1 MGFKKYEEGT
11 KKEEE
16 VLVEEET
23 KKEEQKKEYINNL
36 IEENTRISEEENKQE
51 KTIDEEKVYKDVELA
66 RFNYNK
72 ILKKWKILGICS
84 SCFGI
89 ALMVVAMV
97 LFFAFKDNQAV
108 TIVALVLCVLGIIA
122 MGVVSV
128 IKNKDLKKKALNYVN
143 EYFVITNKFIYS
155 DDKFSNVQ
163 YLAETQYSD
172 EAFKNAHLYKGIHDT
187 KSRNY
192 VTLNYKDRPL
202 VSCDISANVL
212 VKGRTSPMFL
222 GKLYCLERKHDEAKE
237 ILEKK
242 EGEQIEATDIKKDVI
257 IFQLKGGDLSRPID
271 DVEGLEKID
280 ETNTYVLYSNN
291 KKCKK
296 IFNSKVLTTCMAFRI
311 DKTLIDVVISITN
324 EYITIGIDYADD
336 FISIPVESETNVQTL
351 RRTKKDLELVT
362 EIFDFVNENSK

>member
-163 YLAETQYSD
+163 YLADTQYSD

-192 VTLNYKDRPL
+192 VTLNYKDRSL

-222 GKLYCLERKHDEAKE
+222 GKLYCLERKHEETKE

-242 EGEQIEATDIKKDVI
+242 EGEQTEATDVKKDVI

-271 DVEGLEKID
+271 DVEGLEKIE

-296 IFNSKVLTTCMAFRI
+296 IFNAKVLSTCMAFRI

>member
-1 MGFKKYEEGT
+1 MGFKKYEEGM

-23 KKEEQKKEYINNL
+23 RKEEEKKEYINNI
-36 IEENTRISEEENKQE
+36 IEENTRLSEEENKQE

-84 SCFGI
+84 SVFGI
-89 ALMVVAMV
+89 VLMIVAMV

-108 TIVALVLCVLGIIA
+108 TIVALVLCVVGVA
-122 MGVVSV
+122 SMGVVSV

-155 DDKFSNVQ
+155 DESFTNVQ
-163 YLAETQYSD
+163 YLANTQFSD
-172 EAFKNAHLYKGIHDT
+172 EAFRNAHLYKGIHDT

-192 VTLNYKDRPL
+192 VALSYKNIPL

-222 GKLYCLERKHDEAKE
+222 GKLYCLERKKDAVKPILDNKDNENKE
-237 ILEKK
+237 T
-242 EGEQIEATDIKKDVI
+242 IEVKKDVI
-257 IFQLKGGDLSRPID
+257 IFQLKGGELSRPID
-271 DVEGLEKID
+271 DIEGLEKVD
-280 ETNTYVLYSNN
+280 ETDSYVLYSSD

-296 IFNSKVLTTCMAFRI
+296 IFNSKVLSVCKDFRI
-311 DKTLIDVVISITN
+311 DKTLIDVVISITD
-324 EYITIGIDYADD
+324 EYIIVGIDYADE
-336 FISIPVESETNVQTL
+336 FISIPVESEANVQIF
-351 RRTKKDLELVT
+351 RRTKKDLQLVT
-362 EIFDFVNENSK
+362 EIFDLINENSK

>member
-122 MGVVSV
+122 MRVVSV
-128 IKNKDLKKKALNYVN
+128 IKNKDLKKIALNYVF
-143 EYFVITNKFIYS
+143 EYFVITNKFI
-155 DDKFSNVQ
+155 
-163 YLAETQYSD
+163 
-172 EAFKNAHLYKGIHDT
+172 
-187 KSRNY
+187 
-192 VTLNYKDRPL
+192 
-202 VSCDISANVL
+202 
-212 VKGRTSPMFL
+212 
-222 GKLYCLERKHDEAKE
+222 
-237 ILEKK
+237 
-242 EGEQIEATDIKKDVI
+242 
-257 IFQLKGGDLSRPID
+257 
-271 DVEGLEKID
+271 
-280 ETNTYVLYSNN
+280 
-291 KKCKK
+291 
-296 IFNSKVLTTCMAFRI
+296 
-311 DKTLIDVVISITN
+311 
-324 EYITIGIDYADD
+324 
-336 FISIPVESETNVQTL
+336 
-351 RRTKKDLELVT
+351 
-362 EIFDFVNENSK
+362 